1 VIEASAARL
10 NFLRQLPT
18 FDRFGRGWTRRVRK
32 SRQGQGDGGVRFFRD
47 ILMGIGNTHWDI
59 ARATAMWAVFSYSFA
74 FLYALIRLEKVPD
87 WSALGIGYA
96 AVLAGAVAFVAGKDI
111 GVAKAN
117 ATTAAADAK
126 P

>member
-1 VIEASAARL
+1 M
-10 NFLRQLPT
+10 
-18 FDRFGRGWTRRVRK
+18 
-32 SRQGQGDGGVRFFRD
+32 RFFRD
-47 ILMGIGNTHWDI
+47 ILMGIGNNHWDI

-74 FLYALIRLEKVPD
+74 FLYALIVLKKVPD
-87 WSALGIGYA
+87 WSALGVGYA

-117 ATTAAADAK
+117 ATAAQTEAK